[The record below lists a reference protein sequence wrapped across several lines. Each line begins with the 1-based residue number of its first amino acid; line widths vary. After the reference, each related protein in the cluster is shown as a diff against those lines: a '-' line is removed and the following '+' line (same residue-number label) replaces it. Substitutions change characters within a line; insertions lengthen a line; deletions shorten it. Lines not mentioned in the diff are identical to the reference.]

1 MVKHSGPEP
10 QENLLK
16 EWESQPLLASIAK
29 YTPNIAE
36 RPLTATK
43 QVFGCWLS
51 ITQPTPCCK
60 RRNHSLP
67 TLKKPFPYKVHGSF
81 FMSPVFLFLFL
92 PFPLGTA
99 LFLFHVIHF
108 LTTKKMAAEKNPGFF
123 SDFLSFCSSRKGTDF
138 KNMAQGLELAI
149 DLHIHEVF
157 SKVGLPEQTTK
168 KIRFKQPWKMN
179 GTWNLRMDFNGSSE
193 NHLNQIIM
201 ASGSIR
207 ESNRGVLLNPAKLL
221 LYGSASGPSKWW
233 ALPKKKDLRAWK
245 VTIFGMTI
253 LDFLGCKYPP
263 GNEGKH
269 IPAAAKRKII
279 DSKVPFKKGGIC

>member
-81 FMSPVFLFLFL
+81 FMSPMFLFLFL
-92 PFPLGTA
+92 PFPLELPFFCFMWFTSWQ
-99 LFLFHVIHF
+99 
-108 LTTKKMAAEKNPGFF
+108 TKKMAAKNPGVLRIFWVSVLPGKVRISKIWPKVWSLQLIF
-123 SDFLSFCSSRKGTDF
+123 TYMKCS
-138 KNMAQGLELAI
+138 
-149 DLHIHEVF
+149 
-157 SKVGLPEQTTK
+157 
-168 KIRFKQPWKMN
+168 
-179 GTWNLRMDFNGSSE
+179 
-193 NHLNQIIM
+193 
-201 ASGSIR
+201 
-207 ESNRGVLLNPAKLL
+207 
-221 LYGSASGPSKWW
+221 
-233 ALPKKKDLRAWK
+233 PK
-245 VTIFGMTI
+245 
-253 LDFLGCKYPP
+253 
-263 GNEGKH
+263 
-269 IPAAAKRKII
+269 
-279 DSKVPFKKGGIC
+279 